1 MTETSLRHAAGSF
14 VFQRSGEICNHLGA
28 FHHDPVHV
36 LKVIAA
42 ARWRYM
48 VIDNRSPSIANAAP
62 CLAGQVQLD
71 FAEIAFKGAQIAL
84 SKQAPMASGNSAP
97 TAQVIK

>member
-42 ARWRYM
+42 ARSRYM
-48 VIDNRSPSIANAAP
+48 LIDNRSPGIANRSLGIANAAP

-84 SKQAPMASGNSAP
+84 SKQAPMAS
-97 TAQVIK
+97 